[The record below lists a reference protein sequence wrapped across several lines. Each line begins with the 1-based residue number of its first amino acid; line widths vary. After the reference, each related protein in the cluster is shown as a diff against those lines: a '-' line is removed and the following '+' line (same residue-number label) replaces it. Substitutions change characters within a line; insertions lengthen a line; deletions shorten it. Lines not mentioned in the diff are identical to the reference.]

1 MIKYLRV
8 TSLLMLFLNIG
19 IEVVHAQ
26 SKEIDSTRVRRFDIF
41 PAISFSPE
49 TSLTLGALGSMYPN
63 LKGEDPETRQS
74 NINFL
79 VIYTLANQLLVQSN
93 WDLFTDGNK
102 MRFLGEVG
110 VAKFP
115 NRNYGPGN
123 NAAARVVEYELSGSQ
138 VVDSTIVNYKR
149 YSVSSLFF
157 KPSVL
162 WEVRDHLY
170 AGGIADLDYVWNF
183 EELADST
190 ITTDGKTGIDLLE
203 RTTLGWRAGLGA
215 SLIWDTRDN
224 ILSSMSGSYINLN
237 TIFYGKHLGSE
248 YDYYTILLDARTFL
262 NTVGRH
268 TLALRGVG
276 NFGGTND
283 ETIPLRGLP
292 RIGGSKL
299 GRGYFNGTFQDSNV
313 ISFQAEYRIPLWKE
327 NNLGSIYHFW
337 KRLAMTAFASGAQ
350 AFGQEESFH
359 TSNFNFGVGGG
370 MRYLFNAQS
379 RAYLRIDYAFGLTPN
394 AGGIDEF
401 QSGLYFSFGEAF

>member
-1 MIKYLRV
+1 MYIKILLI
-8 TSLLMLFLNIG
+8 TFLLTGSLVPCAF
-19 IEVVHAQ
+19 AQ
-26 SKEIDSTRVRRFDIF
+26 TGENDSSKVRKFDIF

-63 LKGEDPETRQS
+63 LAREDPETSQS

-79 VIYTLANQLLVQSN
+79 AVYTLANQVLVQTN

-102 MRFLGEVG
+102 MRFLGELG

-123 NAAARVVEYELSGSQ
+123 SATARVAEYELSGSQ

-149 YSVSSLFF
+149 YSVNSLFF

-190 ITTDGKTGIDLLE
+190 ITTAGKTGIDLLE
-203 RTTLGWRAGLGA
+203 GSTLGWRAGLGL

-224 ILSSMSGSYINLN
+224 ILSSFSGSYVNLN
-237 TIFYGKHLGSE
+237 TTFYGKYLGGK
-248 YDYYTILLDARTFL
+248 YDYFTILIDGRTFL

-276 NFGGTND
+276 NFAGTNE

-292 RIGGSKL
+292 RVGGSKL
-299 GRGYFNGTFQDSNV
+299 GRGYFNGTFQDNNM

-350 AFGQEESFH
+350 VFGEEESFRA
-359 TSNFNFGVGGG
+359 SNFNFAAGGG
-370 MRYLFNAQS
+370 MRYLFNEQS